1 MPNCR
6 VVVIGGY
13 GFFGRRLVERLA
25 RHPDLHVL
33 VAGRSQARAGELVHE
48 LEDAQASLGAVA
60 LDGHSPG
67 LASRLRTLAPQ
78 VVIDASGPFQ
88 GADYAVPLA
97 CIAAGVHYIDLAD
110 GRQYV
115 SGIGSLDAAARQAG
129 VCVTSGAST
138 VPALSGAVVDHLV
151 RGLARV
157 TDIDIGISPGNRT
170 DRGLSTVSGI
180 LSYCG
185 KPLPAGAGGAA
196 FGWSGS
202 WRHGYPA
209 PVGSRL
215 LSPVDVPDLSLLPA
229 RYAGAPAVR
238 FGAGLE
244 LDFLHRGMNV
254 MAWLARAGF
263 VSNWSRHACVL
274 KAGADLFRSCGS
286 DAGAM
291 HVAVTGVSSHGAM
304 VTRTWE
310 LVARD
315 GHGPYVP
322 TLAAAALVRQAV
334 AGKLRPG
341 ASPCLGLV
349 SLPEFLQQMHGLAIT
364 AATTAD

>member
-13 GFFGRRLVERLA
+13 GLFGRRLVERLA
-25 RHPDLHVL
+25 RHPELHVL
-33 VAGRSQARAGELVHE
+33 VAGRSQARAGELVQQ
-48 LEDAQASLGAVA
+48 LDDAKASLGAVA
-60 LDGHSPG
+60 LDGRAPG

-78 VVIDASGPFQ
+78 VLIDASGPFQ
-88 GADYAVPLA
+88 GAGYTVPLA
-97 CIAAGVHYIDLAD
+97 CIAAGVHYVDLAD
-110 GRQYV
+110 SREYV
-115 SGIGSLDAAARQAG
+115 AGIGGLDAAARQAG

-138 VPALSGAVVDHLV
+138 VPALSGAVVDHLA
-151 RGLARV
+151 RGLARI
-157 TDIDIGISPGNRT
+157 TSIDIGISPGNRT
-170 DRGLSTVSGI
+170 DRGLSTVRGI

-185 KPLPAGAGGAA
+185 KPLPAAKGDSA

-202 WRHGYPA
+202 WVHGYPA
-209 PVGSRL
+209 PVGRRL
-215 LSPVDVPDLSLLPA
+215 LSPVDVPDLCLLPP
-229 RYAGAPAVR
+229 RYAGVPDVR

-244 LDFLHRGMNV
+244 LQFLHRGMNL

-263 VSNWSRHACVL
+263 VSNWSRHASVL

-291 HVAVTGVSSHGAM
+291 HVAVTGVSSYGAS

-310 LVARD
+310 LVARS

-334 AGKLRPG
+334 VGKLRPG

-349 SLPEFLQQMHGLAIT
+349 SLPEFLQEMHGLDIT